1 MPDKSTV
8 GILITS
14 AGRRGELIKIWKESA
29 LAILGPEA
37 RVYANDLKPSLSA
50 ACQLADQSF
59 AICRCTEPG
68 YPAQVL
74 EQCLAHGIQLVIPTI
89 DTELQAL
96 AETRETFAAAGV
108 QVVVSDPEL
117 VRQCRDKRRTA
128 ALFASLSVPTP
139 KILDPA
145 HLTFPCFMKPVGGSC
160 SLGVKA
166 IPSADHLAPV
176 ETRNPDNL
184 FQELVPGNW
193 IEYTVDLYYSKSGD
207 LLGCVPRQ
215 RLEVRGGEISKGIT
229 RKDEV
234 LQSLKNCLPRLMGAR
249 GVVTLQIFVDPSRE
263 QMLGIEINPRFGG
276 GYPMSH
282 AAGANYPV
290 MLIREY
296 LLGESLDYV
305 EDWEADLVMLRH
317 DTMVVPAAP
326 VTTAIP

>member
-1 MPDKSTV
+1 MPENSTV
-8 GILITS
+8 GILVTS

-29 LAILGPEA
+29 LAILGQEA
-37 RVYANDLKPSLSA
+37 RIYANDLKPSLSA
-50 ACQLADQSF
+50 ACQLADQFFS
-59 AICRCTEPG
+59 ICRCTEPV

-96 AETRETFAAAGV
+96 AEARETFAAVGV

-117 VRQCRDKRRTA
+117 VHQCRDKRRTA
-128 ALFASLSVPTP
+128 ALFASLSIPTP
-139 KILDPA
+139 KIFDPP

-160 SLGVKA
+160 SQGVKA

-176 ETRNPDNL
+176 DTRNPDNI
-184 FQELVPGNW
+184 FQELVPSNW
-193 IEYTVDLYYSKSGD
+193 IEYTIDLCYSRSGN

-229 RKDEV
+229 RKDKV
-234 LQSLKNCLPRLMGAR
+234 LQFLKNYFANLKGVR

-282 AAGANYPV
+282 AAGADYPA

-296 LLGESLDYV
+296 LLGESLGYT
-305 EDWEADLVMLRH
+305 ENWQANLVMLRH
-317 DTMVVPAAP
+317 DTMVVSGAP
-326 VTTAIP
+326 VANVIP

>member
-1 MPDKSTV
+1 MPENSTV
-8 GILITS
+8 GILVTS

-37 RVYANDLKPSLSA
+37 RIYANDLNPTLSA

-59 AICRCTEPG
+59 AICRCSDPD
-68 YPAQVL
+68 YPARVL
-74 EQCLAHGIQLVIPTI
+74 EQCLAYDIKLVIPTI

-96 AETRETFAAAGV
+96 ADARETFAAAGV

-117 VRQCRDKRRTA
+117 VRQCRDKRHTA
-128 ALFASLSVPTP
+128 ALFASLSIPTP

-145 HLTFPCFMKPVGGSC
+145 HLTFPCFMKPVAGSC
-160 SLGVKA
+160 SQGVKA
-166 IPSADHLAPV
+166 VPSADHLAPIDI
-176 ETRNPDNL
+176 RNPDNL

-193 IEYTVDLYYSKSGD
+193 IEYTVDLCYSKSGD

-229 RKDEV
+229 RKDKV
-234 LQSLKNCLPRLMGAR
+234 LQFLKNYFANLKGAR
-249 GVVTLQIFVDPSRE
+249 GAVTLQIFVDPSRE
-263 QMLGIEINPRFGG
+263 QVLGIEINPRFGG

-282 AAGANYPV
+282 ASGADYPT

-296 LLGESLDYV
+296 LFGDSLVYI
-305 EDWEADLVMLRH
+305 EDWEENLVMLRH
-317 DTMVVPAAP
+317 DTMVVSSAP
-326 VTTAIP
+326 VAAAIP